1 MKSCMKLCCMIDVR
15 SPDNVRT
22 LNGHLKDMLCPLGK
36 EGVYTSD
43 DFTSN
48 SCIEKKKTLSS
59 VLYYRSSKSL
69 RLMICTFI
77 YLLNIFYS
85 NVFW

>member
-1 MKSCMKLCCMIDVR
+1 MKSCMKLCYMIDVR

-22 LNGHLKDMLCPLGK
+22 LNGHLKDMLCPLGE

-48 SCIEKKKTLSS
+48 SCIEKKK
-59 VLYYRSSKSL
+59 RSPPYC
-69 RLMICTFI
+69 II
-77 YLLNIFYS
+77 ALLK
-85 NVFW
+85 VCV

>member
-1 MKSCMKLCCMIDVR
+1 MIDVR

-48 SCIEKKKTLSS
+48 SCIEKKNALLCIVLS
-59 VLYYRSSKSL
+59 L
-69 RLMICTFI
+69 F
-77 YLLNIFYS
+77 
-85 NVFW
+85 